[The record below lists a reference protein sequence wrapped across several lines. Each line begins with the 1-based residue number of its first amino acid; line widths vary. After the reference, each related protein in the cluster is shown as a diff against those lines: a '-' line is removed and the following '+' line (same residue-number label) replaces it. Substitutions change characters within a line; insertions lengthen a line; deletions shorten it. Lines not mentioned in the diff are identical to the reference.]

1 MLELIE
7 LTKFKFG
14 VLDPSDEYSD
24 EYAPDPLQTRVCFSP
39 AFEKLFCLPFSL
51 WFFSARSLP
60 LLLSDSGVQVK
71 G

>member
-7 LTKFKFG
+7 LTKLKFG
-14 VLDPSDEYSD
+14 VIDPSD